1 MAGFVGRN
9 DSMAVNRIIV
19 IVGCGPGARECLTAE
34 ALSAIEDAEV
44 LVGSA
49 RLLSLFANLNT
60 ERVAVRGYREETIL
74 AIQQH
79 RGRRIAVLVTGDPGL
94 ASLASAVIEHFG
106 FSFCRVLPGIS
117 SVQTAFA
124 RIGLSWEDAR
134 IISVHAVQP
143 NLDFN
148 ALAAERK
155 IAILTGNT
163 ESMRWIAL
171 LAHRLGNEWRIV
183 VAEDL
188 TLASERIFEVHADQ
202 LGQLPQSLRAVI
214 LFLRKSGE

>member
-1 MAGFVGRN
+1 
-9 DSMAVNRIIV
+9 MAVNRIIV

-106 FSFCRVLPGIS
+106 FSFWSRAAGHQFRADRLCEDWPQL
-117 SVQTAFA
+117 
-124 RIGLSWEDAR
+124 EDAR

-183 VAEDL
+183 VAED
-188 TLASERIFEVHADQ
+188 
-202 LGQLPQSLRAVI
+202 
-214 LFLRKSGE
+214 

>member
-1 MAGFVGRN
+1 M
-9 DSMAVNRIIV
+9 
-19 IVGCGPGARECLTAE
+19 
-34 ALSAIEDAEV
+34 
-44 LVGSA
+44 
-49 RLLSLFANLNT
+49 
-60 ERVAVRGYREETIL
+60 RGYREETIL

-117 SVQTAFA
+117 S
-124 RIGLSWEDAR
+124 
-134 IISVHAVQP
+134 
-143 NLDFN
+143 
-148 ALAAERK
+148 
-155 IAILTGNT
+155 
-163 ESMRWIAL
+163 
-171 LAHRLGNEWRIV
+171 HRLGNEWRIV

>member
-1 MAGFVGRN
+1 MEVNGR
-9 DSMAVNRIIV
+9 IL

-34 ALSAIEDAEV
+34 ALSAVEGAEV
-44 LVGSA
+44 LVGSE
-49 RLLSLFANLNT
+49 RLLSLFAHLNT

-106 FSFCRVLPGIS
+106 LPSCRVLPGIS

-124 RIGLSWEDAR
+124 RIGLSWEEAQ
-134 IISVHAVQP
+134 IISAHAVQP
-143 NLDFN
+143 DFDFN

-171 LAHRLGNEWRIV
+171 LAHKLGNEWRIV

-188 TLASERIFEVHADQ
+188 TLASERVFEVHADQ
-202 LGQLPQSLRAVI
+202 LEQLPQPLRAVI
-214 LFLRKSGE
+214 LFLRKGGE